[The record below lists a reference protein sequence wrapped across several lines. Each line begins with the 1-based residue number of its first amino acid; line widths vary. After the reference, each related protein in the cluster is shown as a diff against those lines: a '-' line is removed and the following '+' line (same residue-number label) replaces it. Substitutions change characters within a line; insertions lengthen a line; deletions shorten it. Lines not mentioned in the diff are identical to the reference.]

1 MKKTAI
7 IIAFLGLIAFTAC
20 KKEKEPDMT
29 VKDKTLYENA
39 VMNEITAEDA
49 WCVQVIQDSI
59 SYVELKYSAFLEEY
73 LRVTLEGASL
83 HISLSKSVN
92 MPNNTVMNAIVHTP
106 EVHNI
111 HFSEAVTASVDGRFP
126 ETALTIVLEDAST
139 CRGGHFFGS
148 ADIKLSDASKCVEF
162 SFEGTTCKVEVSEA
176 SDLKCSLNVSGD
188 LNMTIKDGSHVTDY
202 WGEINHANVTVTD
215 ASHLNMATSW
225 ISYMHIDVKSASEAT
240 VNVTEILEGSV
251 QEASKLYYSG
261 DPVLIVD
268 CDDTSIIQQVEYP
281 NPNQ

>member
-92 MPNNTVMNAIVHTP
+92 MPKNTVMNAIVHTP

-126 ETALTIVLEDAST
+126 ETALT
-139 CRGGHFFGS
+139 FGS

-162 SFEGTTCKVEVSEA
+162 SFEGTTCKIEVSEA